1 MQMDVRK
8 LSRDLRN
15 FGASSLTQELSNREI
30 QNAVLAK
37 KDVHV
42 YQDFLSSPKT
52 HPCDLLISEKE
63 VQYRV
68 GDVCE
73 TLSKPTPTETRK
85 L

>member
-1 MQMDVRK
+1 MQLVRK

-15 FGASSLTQELSNREI
+15 FGASSLTQEPSNREMH
-30 QNAVLAK
+30 NAVLAK

-42 YQDFLSSPKT
+42 YQDFQSSSKT
-52 HPCDLLISEKE
+52 HSYDLLISEKE

-73 TLSKPTPTETRK
+73 TLSKPTPTETLK